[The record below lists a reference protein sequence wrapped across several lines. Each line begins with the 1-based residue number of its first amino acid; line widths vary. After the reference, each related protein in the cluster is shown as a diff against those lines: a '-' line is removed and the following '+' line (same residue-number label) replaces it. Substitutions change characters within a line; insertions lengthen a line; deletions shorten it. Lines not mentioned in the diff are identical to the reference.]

1 MDESLTADRL
11 DRIHQVLHGK
21 KASDV
26 SPAASS
32 DVSCIWEWLLVPWPL
47 QDLAEEFDHE
57 LSRWL
62 VDMEGPIRE
71 SSRMLEAMAE

>member
-1 MDESLTADRL
+1 MTSL
-11 DRIHQVLHGK
+11 G
-21 KASDV
+21 
-26 SPAASS
+26 
-32 DVSCIWEWLLVPWPL
+32 EWA

-71 SSRMLEAMAE
+71 SSRMLEAVAWV